1 MRQNIITPEERNS
14 IMKVTGHGEK
24 IMREHYLKED
34 RLSDVKNVMNL
45 IDRPSKQSTPCA
57 STNLIDRPSKQS
69 TPCASTDSSMTSFDT
84 NLVRLNEVER
94 RKLLDP
100 LLVWGQSHPDK

>member
-24 IMREHYLKED
+24 IMREQED